1 MHWGHLGGLDES
13 RSSTGL
19 HSGAIKHSLPSGRAD
34 DQFATSHG
42 NDLARGEVVE
52 IPWIGRVVAWIVGI
66 GIVVE
71 H

>member
-1 MHWGHLGGLDES
+1 MSDSPAMPVEN
-13 RSSTGL
+13 
-19 HSGAIKHSLPSGRAD
+19 RAD
-34 DQFATSHG
+34 CNNSLALLNWRLTFSHG

-66 GIVVE
+66 GIIIE